1 MTYAMA
7 SMGGLT
13 GFSQNVLD
21 GSLQISGSRLNTV
34 STSRIALSRPAGLS
48 VRAEQ
53 GSFDTETSRRA
64 VLSHVAA
71 GLAGTFANAAFA
83 EARSIKGVAPP
94 PLFGGLQGME
104 ATAMAAQRVLK
115 VVGISGELDEASP
128 NRGLVR
134 AAVEICK
141 NSIPGM
147 EMENLDISSLPFLN
161 TDLVVNGTS
170 PPEVEAFRKKIAEAD
185 CYFFASPEYNYSVTG
200 LLKNVIDWGSYPT
213 NVWGDKAAAIVSTG
227 YDFGGGRSQYHLR
240 QMGVR
245 VDIHFINTPE
255 FFLNVLEPPPKFDK
269 KGNLTDKETK
279 NRLREILL
287 ALQAFALRLDGN
299 CK

>member
-1 MTYAMA
+1 
-7 SMGGLT
+7 
-13 GFSQNVLD
+13 
-21 GSLQISGSRLNTV
+21 
-34 STSRIALSRPAGLS
+34 
-48 VRAEQ
+48 
-53 GSFDTETSRRA
+53 
-64 VLSHVAA
+64 
-71 GLAGTFANAAFA
+71 
-83 EARSIKGVAPP
+83 
-94 PLFGGLQGME
+94 ME

-161 TDLVVNGTS
+161 TDLVVNGTV

-185 CYFFASPEYNYSVTG
+185 CYFFSSPEYNYSVTG

-269 KGNLTDKETK
+269 KGNLIDKETK
-279 NRLREILL
+279 KRLREILL